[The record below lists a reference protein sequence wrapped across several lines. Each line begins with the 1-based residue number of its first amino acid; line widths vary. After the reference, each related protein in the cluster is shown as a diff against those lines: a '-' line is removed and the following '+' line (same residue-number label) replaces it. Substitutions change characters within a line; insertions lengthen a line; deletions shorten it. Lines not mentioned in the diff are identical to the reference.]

1 MAIYGLSAKRASD
14 KFLYLVLPKNTVFIE
29 ETNVKDAKEVIL
41 IKPIFKLPIPCT
53 MFRLLSLLSAK
64 ARESESK
71 AQGAGKATAGK
82 LSRRQSSAPYPHP
95 FL

>member
-1 MAIYGLSAKRASD
+1 M
-14 KFLYLVLPKNTVFIE
+14 LPKNTVFIE

-71 AQGAGKATAGK
+71 AQGAGKVDRLIAKGITKHELTAGK
-82 LSRRQSSAPYPHP
+82 PAPGVLVLKRS
-95 FL
+95 FGF